1 MDNNR
6 SVEKENNKK
15 KKKKKKKFISIK
27 VVLLSLILVM
37 MIGVASVAGIVYGVI
52 KNTQPIDVS
61 NIQNLLDD
69 SSFIYDKNGSL
80 IEKVHSDNFRSI
92 VTMDK
97 IPKDLQN
104 AFVSIEDE
112 RFYSHKGVDPKRIIG
127 AIVYDLKTMSKA
139 QGASTITQQLA
150 KNIYLTHEKTYT
162 RKIKDMY
169 YALALEK
176 NLTKDQ
182 ILELYMNTIYLGR
195 GATGVQAA
203 AQTYFS
209 KDVGDLNIAECAIIA
224 GITKYPSKYSP
235 FMTERLSSADDV
247 ASVQLIFYPKSA
259 ETSPASEDEKSMFS
273 KLLQN
278 GRIDKFQYDQ
288 LIREEIVVRKAV
300 LSPDSIKRQKIVLS
314 KMYELGH
321 ITKSEYDEAQNY
333 QIQINIGTKKVS
345 GISSY
350 FGDMVKNQVISSL
363 MDEKGFSEDE
373 ARDTLYKGGLRIYS
387 TMDMNIQKIVE
398 KEFDN
403 PENFPGSYK
412 DSSGTIQPQSSMVIM
427 DHSNGQVRALVG
439 GRLIGGNKIYNRA
452 INPRQP
458 GSSIKPL
465 AVYLPALDKGMTA
478 ATVINDSPH
487 YDEKGNLWPRNY
499 DRKYGGPSTARQLLK
514 RSSNVGT
521 VVLAEMLGETKQ
533 QSISTMV
540 EYLEKLGI
548 STVVTRGQNPRVN
561 DENLSLALGGMSRG
575 VTNLE
580 MTAAYG
586 AIANNGVY
594 IEPVFFT
601 RVETSDGSILLEKKP
616 KKRTV
621 VSPQT
626 AFVMGDM
633 LKSVVDS
640 GTGARAKIPNMAV
653 AGKTGTTSN
662 QYDAWFAGYTP
673 YYAGATWIGSDMP
686 QPLSSGSKMSAM
698 LWNKIMKQVHSNT
711 PGKQFHQPEN
721 IVRVSICTK
730 SGNRLSE
737 YCSLDPAGTVMTEL
751 FVKGTEPQGYCSYHS
766 TPPVIEP
773 DPNEVPPEGE
783 TPGDPQTGESTD
795 QDWQNAVNQWVND
808 GNSTSKPKP
817 KPEQPKPGNP
827 QGEDVSNPPEGY

>member
-6 SVEKENNKK
+6 SVEKESTK
-15 KKKKKKKFISIK
+15 KKKKKKKFKGLKIA
-27 VVLLSLILVM
+27 LLSLILVI

-69 SSFIYDKNGSL
+69 SSFIYDKNGNL

-92 VTMDK
+92 VTLDK

-127 AIVYDLKTMSKA
+127 AVVYDLKTMSKA

-169 YALALEK
+169 YALELEK
-176 NLTKDQ
+176 HLTKDQ

-209 KDVGDLNIAECAIIA
+209 KDVGNLNIAECAIIA

-247 ASVQLIFYPKSA
+247 KTVQLIFYPKSA
-259 ETSPASEDEKSMFS
+259 ETAPASEDEKSTFS

-278 GRIDKFQYDQ
+278 SKIDKFQYDQ
-288 LIREEIVVRKAV
+288 LIREEIVVRKAI
-300 LSPDSIKRQKIVLS
+300 LNPDSLKRQQTVLS
-314 KMYELGH
+314 KMYELGY
-321 ITKSEYDEAQNY
+321 ITKSEYDDAKNY
-333 QIQINIGTKKVS
+333 QIQINIGNKKVS

-350 FGDMVKNQVISSL
+350 FGDMVKNQVIASL
-363 MDEKGFSEDE
+363 MEEKGFSEDE

-403 PENFPGSYK
+403 PDNFPGSYK

-458 GSSIKPL
+458 GSAIKPL
-465 AVYLPALDKGMTA
+465 AVYLPALDKGMTP

-499 DRKYGGPSTARQLLK
+499 DRQYRGLSTARQLLK

-521 VVLAEMLGETKQ
+521 VMLAEMLGETKQ
-533 QSISTMV
+533 QSVATMV

-548 STVVTRGQNPRVN
+548 STVVKREQNSKIN

-575 VTNLE
+575 VTNLD

-586 AIANNGVY
+586 TIANKGVY

-601 RVETSDGSILLEKKP
+601 RVETSDGSILLEKNP
-616 KKRTV
+616 KKETV

-640 GTGARAKIPNMAV
+640 GTGTRARIPNMPV
-653 AGKTGTTSN
+653 AGKTGTTSDN
-662 QYDAWFAGYTP
+662 YDAWFAGYTP
-673 YYAGATWIGSDMP
+673 YYVGATWIGSDMP
-686 QPLSSGSKMSAM
+686 KSLSTGSRMSAM
-698 LWNKIMKQVHSNT
+698 LWSKIMKQVHSSL
-711 PGKQFHQPEN
+711 PSKQFQQPPN
-721 IVRVSICTK
+721 TIRVSICTK

-737 YCSLDPAGTVMTEL
+737 YCSLDPAGTVTTEI
-751 FVKGTEPQGYCSYHS
+751 FVKGTEPQGYCAYHNA
-766 TPPVIEP
+766 PPVVEP
-773 DPNEVPPEGE
+773 DPNAVPPEGTDAE
-783 TPGDPQTGESTD
+783 NAASGENTD
-795 QDWQNAVNQWVND
+795 QDWQDAVNQWIND
-808 GNSTSKPKP
+808 GNSASKPNTENP
-817 KPEQPKPGNP
+817 KPDNG
-827 QGEDVSNPPEGY
+827 GEENISTPPEGY